1 MDSTFVLVLTVIGA
15 VTGIASLIVHWIS
28 RRKPSRLVFQ
38 YSHIPIIDADKMRRY
53 FRDDEGVLKSLSMMR
68 LIIWNKA
75 SRPLRY
81 DEVSQPIYV
90 YFGDKARILNAYM
103 ERTARPDNPS
113 GISVSKFDDQKLEL
127 KFHHLNKNDGASLWI
142 THESHETCP
151 TITGSIIGRDVPP
164 DNLGTIKYGIDR
176 TGLPMR
182 VFLPAIGILV
192 FFAIFG
198 FQIWFWPPGGE
209 VINAGPL
216 LVGVTGSQAV
226 SLTYRTWK
234 NRRSVPRELSPP
246 RK

>member
-1 MDSTFVLVLTVIGA
+1 MDSTFVFVLTIIGA

-28 RRKPSRLVFQ
+28 RRRPSRLVFQ
-38 YSHIPIIDADKMRRY
+38 YSHIPIIDADRMRRY
-53 FRDDEGVLKSLSMMR
+53 FRDVEGVLTSLSMMR
-68 LIIWNKA
+68 LIMWNKA

-81 DEVSQPIYV
+81 DEVSQPIYI
-90 YFGDKARILNAYM
+90 YFGDKARILSADI

-113 GISVSKFDDQKLEL
+113 GLSVSKVDDRKLEL

-151 TITGSIIGRDVPP
+151 TITGSIVGRDEPP
-164 DNLGTIKYGIDR
+164 DNLGTIKYGVDR
-176 TGLPMR
+176 TRLPM
-182 VFLPAIGILV
+182 GV
-192 FFAIFG
+192 FFAAIG
-198 FQIWFWPPGGE
+198 ALVLITVVGIQIWFWPPGGE

-216 LVGVTGSQAV
+216 LVGVTVSQAV
-226 SLTYRTWK
+226 SLAYRTWK